1 MKPIEETIIIT
12 DETQREQF
20 VKAILIR
27 SQIAETPIEE
37 SVLRDKLAGVTPEK
51 WHLELL
57 RILKEFEFKAKW
69 LAYMS
74 EEKSIEEL
82 SLPFIT
88 RVNGSFVI
96 LMKRND
102 KQVLYY
108 SVEQNKPLV
117 ATVEEFRKQWDGY
130 AFFMSP
136 KFKLNTLPKKF
147 NLQWFLPVFWK
158 FKRFFYEVL
167 AASCLL
173 QVFTLI
179 TPLFTQVIIDK
190 VLVHKGLSTL
200 DVLMTGLIIIAV
212 FQMVLGYLRTYIFTV
227 LTNKVDVVL
236 GARLYNHIV
245 SLPLRYFESR
255 RVGET
260 VARVKELETIRS
272 FISGSSLVLII
283 DTAFCFIF
291 IIAMFWYST
300 LLCLVA
306 IALIPFMVLLNLVA
320 TPIYRKRIQTKF
332 EANAESQSF
341 LVESV
346 TGAST
351 VKALALEQK
360 FSRKWEDLL
369 GHYVKTSFDVNNVAN
384 VANSLGGFLQHL
396 STLLILWV
404 GAHQVMAGKL
414 SVGQLVAFQML
425 AGQVSGPVLRLV
437 GVWHQFQ
444 QTRISIDR
452 IGDIMNLPKESDGRG
467 EMSPIRQ
474 GEIFFEKVSFRYHH
488 DDPYAVKNINVKLAP
503 GVMVG
508 IVGPSGSGKST
519 LVKLLQRM
527 YDLEEGRIFVDNI
540 DISKY
545 NPAAYRRQIGT
556 VLQENYLFC
565 GTVRENIAIA
575 RPGATMEEVERAAR
589 MSGAH
594 DFIVQMKAGYDTIIG
609 ERGDSLS
616 GGQRQ
621 KIAISR
627 AMLVNP
633 RILIF
638 DEATSALDA
647 LSEKEVLDAI
657 QKVRKNRTV
666 LMIAHRLAAV
676 QKADVILVMNNGSI
690 VEYGSHEQ
698 LMKHKG
704 MYATMYREQEGTGHA

>member
-1 MKPIEETIIIT
+1 MKQTVETAVFT
-12 DETQREQF
+12 SERSQEQF
-20 VKAILIR
+20 LQALLIA
-27 SQIAETPIEE
+27 SQILQTPIEE
-37 SVLRDKLAGVTPEK
+37 SVLRDKLAGVEPDK
-51 WHLELL
+51 WMLELL
-57 RILKEFEFKAKW
+57 RALKEFEFKAKW
-69 LAYMS
+69 QHYAPA
-74 EEKSIEEL
+74 EKNIAELPYPSIAKW
-82 SLPFIT
+82 
-88 RVNGSFVI
+88 NGNLVV
-96 LMKRND
+96 LMKHND
-102 KQVLYY
+102 KQVLVF
-108 SVEQNKPLV
+108 SLEQRRPVVVPL
-117 ATVEEFRKQWDGY
+117 EEFQLQWDGEV
-130 AFFMSP
+130 FLMSP
-136 KFKLNTLPKKF
+136 KFKLNILPKRF

-167 AASCLL
+167 VASCLL
-173 QVFTLI
+173 QIFTLI

-200 DVLMTGLIIIAV
+200 DVLMIGLIILAV

-236 GARLYNHIV
+236 GSRLYNHIV

-272 FISGSSLVLII
+272 FVSGSSLVLII

-291 IIAMFWYST
+291 IIAMFWYSP

-346 TGAST
+346 TGAAT

-369 GHYVKTSFDVNNVAN
+369 GHYVNTSFAVNNVAN

-452 IGDIMNLPKESDGRG
+452 IGDIMNLPKESEGRG

-474 GEIFFEKVSFRYHH
+474 GEIFFEKVSFRYNH
-488 DDPYAVKNINVKLAP
+488 DEPQVVKNINIKLAP

-540 DISKY
+540 DIRKY

-565 GTVRENIAIA
+565 GTVRDNIAIG

-647 LSEKEVLDAI
+647 LSEKDVLNAI
-657 QKVRKNRTV
+657 QKVRQGRTV

-676 QKADVILVMNNGSI
+676 QKADVILVMNKGSI
-690 VEYGSHEQ
+690 VEYGTHTQ
-698 LMKHKG
+698 LMQQNG
-704 MYATMYREQEGTGHA
+704 MYAAMYREQEGTGHA

>member
-1 MKPIEETIIIT
+1 MKAVEDTIT
-12 DETQREQF
+12 FADDSQRDQF
-20 VKAILIR
+20 VKAILIH
-27 SQIAETPIEE
+27 SQLSEAPIEE
-37 SVLRDKLAGVTPEK
+37 SVLRDKLAGVAPET

-57 RILKEFEFKAKW
+57 RILKEFAFKAKW
-69 LAYMS
+69 LCYDPQ
-74 EEKSIEEL
+74 EKPIEEL
-82 SLPFIT
+82 SLPFIA
-88 RVNGSFVI
+88 RVNGSFVV
-96 LMKRND
+96 LMKRSD
-102 KQVLYY
+102 KQVLFF
-108 SVEQNKPLV
+108 SIEQKRPMVLPM
-117 ATVEEFRKQWDGY
+117 EEFRQQWDGY
-130 AFFMSP
+130 AFFMTP
-136 KFKLNTLPKKF
+136 KLKLDKLPKRF

-158 FKRFFYEVL
+158 FRRFFYEVL

-173 QVFTLI
+173 QIFTLI

-200 DVLMTGLIIIAV
+200 DVLMTGLIIIAI

-291 IIAMFWYST
+291 IIAMFWYSP

-306 IALIPFMVLLNLVA
+306 IALIPFMVLLNLIA

-360 FSRKWEDLL
+360 FSRRWEDLL

-384 VANSLGGFLQHL
+384 VANSIGGFLQHL

-404 GAHQVMAGKL
+404 GAHLVMAGKL

-437 GVWHQFQ
+437 GVWQQFQ
-444 QTRISIDR
+444 QTRVSIDR
-452 IGDIMNLPKESDGRG
+452 IGDIMNLPKESEGRG
-467 EMSPIRQ
+467 EMSPIRR
-474 GEIFFEKVSFRYHH
+474 GEIFFEKVSFRYSP
-488 DDPYAVKNINVKLAP
+488 DEPQVAKNINIKLAP

-527 YDLEEGRIFVDNI
+527 YDPEEGRIFVDNI

-575 RPGATMEEVERAAR
+575 RPGATMAEIEQAAR

-594 DFIVQMKAGYDTIIG
+594 DFIVQMKAGYDTVIG

-676 QKADVILVMNNGSI
+676 QKADVILVMNKGMI
-690 VEYGSHEQ
+690 VEYGNHEQ
-698 LMKHKG
+698 LMKRNG
-704 MYATMYREQEGTGHA
+704 MYAAMYREQEGIDHA

>member
-1 MKPIEETIIIT
+1 MKEVNETITFT
-12 DETQREQF
+12 DGQQQEQF
-20 VKAILIR
+20 LKAVLVQ
-27 SQIAETPIEE
+27 SQLADSPIEE
-37 SVLRDKLAGVTPEK
+37 SVLRDKLAGVAPEQ

-69 LAYMS
+69 LSYKP
-74 EEKSIEEL
+74 EEKSIAEL
-82 SLPFIT
+82 SLPFIV
-88 RVNGSFVI
+88 RLNGSFVVV
-96 LMKRND
+96 MKRSD
-102 KQVLYY
+102 KQILAF
-108 SVEQNKPLV
+108 STEQNRPVVVPL
-117 ATVEEFRKQWDGY
+117 EEFQQQWDGY
-130 AFFMSP
+130 AFFMTP
-136 KFKLNTLPKKF
+136 KLKLNKLPKRF

-167 AASCLL
+167 AASFLL

-283 DTAFCFIF
+283 DTSFCFIF
-291 IIAMFWYST
+291 IIAMFWYSP

-306 IALIPFMVLLNLVA
+306 IALIPFMVLLNLIA

-360 FSRKWEDLL
+360 FSRRWEDLL

-437 GVWHQFQ
+437 SVWQQFQ

-474 GEIFFEKVSFRYHH
+474 GEIFFEKVSFRYNP
-488 DDPYAVKNINVKLAP
+488 DEPQAVKNINVKLAP

-545 NPAAYRRQIGT
+545 NPTAYRRQIGT

-565 GTVRENIAIA
+565 GTVRENIAIG

-594 DFIVQMKAGYDTIIG
+594 DFIVQMKAGYDTVIG

-647 LSEKEVLDAI
+647 LSEKEVLEAI

-676 QKADVILVMNNGSI
+676 QKADVILVMNKGMI
-690 VEYGSHEQ
+690 VEYGNHEQ
-698 LMKHKG
+698 LMKRNG

>member
-1 MKPIEETIIIT
+1 MKAVEDTIT
-12 DETQREQF
+12 FADDSQRDQF
-20 VKAILIR
+20 VKAILIH
-27 SQIAETPIEE
+27 SQLSEAPIEE
-37 SVLRDKLAGVTPEK
+37 SVLRDKLAGVAPET

-57 RILKEFEFKAKW
+57 RILKEFAFKAKW
-69 LAYMS
+69 LCYDPQ
-74 EEKSIEEL
+74 EKPIEEL
-82 SLPFIT
+82 SLPFIA
-88 RVNGSFVI
+88 RVNGSFVV
-96 LMKRND
+96 LMKRSD
-102 KQVLYY
+102 KQVLFF
-108 SVEQNKPLV
+108 SIEQKRPMVLPM
-117 ATVEEFRKQWDGY
+117 EEFRQQWDGY
-130 AFFMSP
+130 AFFMTP
-136 KFKLNTLPKKF
+136 KLKLDKLPKRF

-158 FKRFFYEVL
+158 FRRFFYEVL

-173 QVFTLI
+173 QIFTLI

-200 DVLMTGLIIIAV
+200 DVLMTGLIIIAI

-291 IIAMFWYST
+291 IIAMFWYSP

-306 IALIPFMVLLNLVA
+306 VALIPFMVLLNLIA

-360 FSRKWEDLL
+360 FSRRWEDLL

-384 VANSLGGFLQHL
+384 VANSIGGFLQHL

-404 GAHQVMAGKL
+404 GAHLVMAGKL

-437 GVWHQFQ
+437 GVWQQFQ
-444 QTRISIDR
+444 QTRVSIDR
-452 IGDIMNLPKESDGRG
+452 IGDIMNLPKESEGRG
-467 EMSPIRQ
+467 EMSPIRR
-474 GEIFFEKVSFRYHH
+474 GEIFFEKVSFRYSP
-488 DDPYAVKNINVKLAP
+488 DEPQVAKNINIKLAP

-527 YDLEEGRIFVDNI
+527 YDPEEGRIFVDNI

-575 RPGATMEEVERAAR
+575 RPGATMAEIEQAAR

-594 DFIVQMKAGYDTIIG
+594 DFIVQMKAGYDTVIG

-676 QKADVILVMNNGSI
+676 QKADVILVMNKGMI
-690 VEYGSHEQ
+690 VEYGNHEQ
-698 LMKHKG
+698 LMKRNG
-704 MYATMYREQEGTGHA
+704 MYAAMYREQEGIDHA

>member
-1 MKPIEETIIIT
+1 MKSVNEEIVFT
-12 DETQREQF
+12 DEQQREQF
-20 VKAILIR
+20 VKAVLVQ
-27 SQIAETPIEE
+27 SQLSESPIEE
-37 SVLRDKLAGVTPEK
+37 SVLRDKLAGVAPEQ

-69 LAYMS
+69 LSYKP
-74 EEKSIEEL
+74 EVKSIAEL
-82 SLPFIT
+82 SLPFIV
-88 RVNGSFVI
+88 RLNGSFVVV
-96 LMKRND
+96 MKRSD
-102 KQVLYY
+102 KQILAF
-108 SVEQNKPLV
+108 STEQNRPV
-117 ATVEEFRKQWDGY
+117 VIPVEDFQQQWDGY
-130 AFFMSP
+130 AFFMTP
-136 KFKLNTLPKKF
+136 KLKLNRLPKRF

-167 AASCLL
+167 AASFLL

-272 FISGSSLVLII
+272 FISGSSLVLFI

-291 IIAMFWYST
+291 IIAMFWYSP

-306 IALIPFMVLLNLVA
+306 IALIPFMVLLNLIA

-360 FSRKWEDLL
+360 FSRRWEDLL

-384 VANSLGGFLQHL
+384 VANSIGGFLQHL

-437 GVWHQFQ
+437 GVWQQFQ

-452 IGDIMNLPKESDGRG
+452 IGDIMNLPKESEGRG

-474 GEIFFEKVSFRYHH
+474 GEIFFEKVSFRYNP
-488 DDPYAVKNINVKLAP
+488 DEPQAVKNISVKLAP

-565 GTVRENIAIA
+565 GTVRENIAIG

-647 LSEKEVLDAI
+647 LSEKEVLEAI

-676 QKADVILVMNNGSI
+676 QKADVILVMNNGMI
-690 VEYGSHEQ
+690 VEYGNHEQ
-698 LMKHKG
+698 LMKRNG
-704 MYATMYREQEGTGHA
+704 MYATMYREQEGTDHA

>member
-1 MKPIEETIIIT
+1 MKSVNEEIVFT
-12 DETQREQF
+12 DEQQREQF
-20 VKAILIR
+20 VKAVLVQ
-27 SQIAETPIEE
+27 SQLSESPIEE
-37 SVLRDKLAGVTPEK
+37 SVLRDKLAGVAPEQ

-69 LAYMS
+69 LSYKP
-74 EEKSIEEL
+74 EVKSIAEL
-82 SLPFIT
+82 SLPFIV
-88 RVNGSFVI
+88 RLNGSFVVV
-96 LMKRND
+96 MKRSD
-102 KQVLYY
+102 KQILAF
-108 SVEQNKPLV
+108 STEQNRPVVVPL
-117 ATVEEFRKQWDGY
+117 EEFQQQWDGY
-130 AFFMSP
+130 AFFMTP
-136 KFKLNTLPKKF
+136 KLKLNKLPKRF

-167 AASCLL
+167 AASFLL

-272 FISGSSLVLII
+272 FISGSSLVLFI

-291 IIAMFWYST
+291 IIAMFWYSP

-306 IALIPFMVLLNLVA
+306 IALIPFMVLLNLIA

-360 FSRKWEDLL
+360 FSRRWEDLL

-384 VANSLGGFLQHL
+384 VANSIGGFLQHL

-404 GAHQVMAGKL
+404 GAHQVMAGRL

-437 GVWHQFQ
+437 GVWQQFQ

-452 IGDIMNLPKESDGRG
+452 IGDIMNLPKESEGRG

-474 GEIFFEKVSFRYHH
+474 GEIFFEKVSFRYNP
-488 DDPYAVKNINVKLAP
+488 DEPQAVKSISVKLAP

-565 GTVRENIAIA
+565 GTVRENIAIG
-575 RPGATMEEVERAAR
+575 RPDATMEEVERAAR

-594 DFIVQMKAGYDTIIG
+594 DFIVQMKAGYDTVIG

-647 LSEKEVLDAI
+647 LSEKEVLEAI

-676 QKADVILVMNNGSI
+676 QKADVILVMNQGRI
-690 VEYGSHEQ
+690 VEYGNHEQ
-698 LMKHKG
+698 LMKRNG

>member
-1 MKPIEETIIIT
+1 MRSVNETVIIT
-12 DETQREQF
+12 DPQQQEQF
-20 VKAILIR
+20 TKAILAY
-27 SQIAETPIEE
+27 SQLCESPIEE
-37 SVLRDKLAGVTPEK
+37 SVLRDKLAGVESEK

-57 RILKEFEFKAKW
+57 RILKDFEYKAKW
-69 LAYMS
+69 LQFKS
-74 EEKSIEEL
+74 EEKKITEL
-82 SLPFIT
+82 SFPFIAKL
-88 RVNGSFVI
+88 NGSFVV
-96 LMKRND
+96 LMKHND
-102 KQVLYY
+102 KQILYF
-108 SVEQNKPLV
+108 SLDQKKPIVVAVEDFQN
-117 ATVEEFRKQWDGY
+117 QWDGY
-130 AFFMSP
+130 AFFMTP
-136 KFKLNTLPKKF
+136 KLKLNKLPRRF

-158 FKRFFYEVL
+158 FRRFFYEVL
-167 AASCLL
+167 VASCLL
-173 QVFTLI
+173 QIFTLI

-200 DVLMTGLIIIAV
+200 DVLMIGLIIIGV
-212 FQMVLGYLRTYIFTV
+212 FQMILTYLRTYIFTV

-245 SLPLRYFESR
+245 SLPMRYFESR

-291 IIAMFWYST
+291 IIAMFWYSPI
-300 LLCLVA
+300 LCLVA
-306 IALIPFMVLLNLVA
+306 VALIPFMVLLNLIA
-320 TPIYRKRIQTKF
+320 TPVYRKRIQTKF
-332 EANAESQSF
+332 EANAENQSF

-346 TGAST
+346 TGAAT

-360 FSRKWEDLL
+360 FSRRWEDLL

-384 VANSLGGFLQHL
+384 VANSLGGFLQRL
-396 STLLILWV
+396 STLMILWV
-404 GAHQVMAGKL
+404 GAHQVMAGRL

-437 GVWHQFQ
+437 SVWQQFQ

-452 IGDIMNLPKESDGRG
+452 IGDIMNLPKESEGRG

-474 GEIFFEKVSFRYHH
+474 GEIFFEKVSFRYHQ
-488 DDPYAVKNINVKLAP
+488 DEPQAVKNINVKLAP

-545 NPAAYRRQIGT
+545 NPVAYRRQIGT
-556 VLQENYLFC
+556 VLQDNYLFC
-565 GTVRENIAIA
+565 GTVRDNIAIA

-594 DFIVQMKAGYDTIIG
+594 DFIVQMKSGYDTVIG

-647 LSEKEVLDAI
+647 LSEKDVLNAI

-676 QKADVILVMNNGSI
+676 QKADVILVMNKGSI

-698 LMKHKG
+698 LMQRNG
-704 MYATMYREQEGTGHA
+704 MYATMYREQEGTDHA

>member
-1 MKPIEETIIIT
+1 MKSVNEEIVFT
-12 DETQREQF
+12 DEQQQEQF
-20 VKAILIR
+20 VKAVLVQ
-27 SQIAETPIEE
+27 SQLSESPIEE
-37 SVLRDKLAGVTPEK
+37 SVLRDKLAGVAPDT

-69 LAYMS
+69 LSYKP
-74 EEKSIEEL
+74 EEKSIAEL
-82 SLPFIT
+82 SLPFIV
-88 RVNGSFVI
+88 RLNGSFVVV
-96 LMKRND
+96 MKRSD
-102 KQVLYY
+102 KQILAF
-108 SVEQNKPLV
+108 STEQNRPVVVPL
-117 ATVEEFRKQWDGY
+117 EEFQQQWDGY
-130 AFFMSP
+130 AFFMTP
-136 KFKLNTLPKKF
+136 KLKLNRLPKRF

-158 FKRFFYEVL
+158 FRRFFYEVL
-167 AASCLL
+167 AASFLL

-200 DVLMTGLIIIAV
+200 DVLMAGLIIIAV

-291 IIAMFWYST
+291 IIAMFWYSP

-306 IALIPFMVLLNLVA
+306 IALIPFMVLLNLIA

-360 FSRKWEDLL
+360 FSRRWEDLL

-384 VANSLGGFLQHL
+384 VANSIGGFLQHL

-404 GAHQVMAGKL
+404 GAHQVMAGRL

-437 GVWHQFQ
+437 GVWQQFQ

-452 IGDIMNLPKESDGRG
+452 IGDIMNLPKESEGRG
-467 EMSPIRQ
+467 EMSPIRR
-474 GEIFFEKVSFRYHH
+474 GEIFFEKVSFRYNP
-488 DDPYAVKNINVKLAP
+488 DEPQAVKNISVKLAP

-519 LVKLLQRM
+519 LIKLLQRM

-565 GTVRENIAIA
+565 GTVRENIAIG

-676 QKADVILVMNNGSI
+676 QKADVILVMNKGMI
-690 VEYGSHEQ
+690 VEYGNHEQ
-698 LMKHKG
+698 LMKRNG
-704 MYATMYREQEGTGHA
+704 MYAAMYREQEGIDHA

>member
-1 MKPIEETIIIT
+1 MKAKNEQVIFINEQ
-12 DETQREQF
+12 QREDF
-20 VKAILIR
+20 LKAVLIQ
-27 SQIAETPIEE
+27 SQLLETPIEE
-37 SVLRDKLAGVTPEK
+37 SVLRDKLAGLEPEK
-51 WHLELL
+51 YSLELL
-57 RILKEFEFKAKW
+57 RALKEFEFKAKW
-69 LAYMS
+69 AFYRP
-74 EEKSIEEL
+74 EEKAAVD
-82 SLPFIT
+82 LPQPCIAKMDGRFI
-88 RVNGSFVI
+88 I
-96 LMKRND
+96 IIKHND
-102 KQVLYY
+102 KEFLTFNL
-108 SVEQNKPLV
+108 EKKR
-117 ATVEEFRKQWDGY
+117 TVIVPIEDFQKQWDGE
-130 AFFMSP
+130 AFLMSP
-136 KFKLNTLPKKF
+136 KLKLDKLPARF

-167 AASCLL
+167 IASCLL
-173 QVFTLI
+173 QVFTLV

-212 FQMVLGYLRTYIFTV
+212 FQMVLGFLRTYIFTV

-272 FISGSSLVLII
+272 FVSGSSLVLII

-291 IIAMFWYST
+291 IIAMFWYSP

-320 TPIYRKRIQTKF
+320 TPIYRKRIGTKF

-346 TGAST
+346 TGAAT

-360 FSRKWEDLL
+360 FSRRWEDLL

-384 VANSLGGFLQHL
+384 VANSLGGFLQQL

-404 GAHQVMAGKL
+404 GAHLVMAGRL

-437 GVWHQFQ
+437 GVWQQFQ

-474 GEIFFEKVSFRYHH
+474 GEIFFEKVSFRYNQ
-488 DDPYAVKNINVKLAP
+488 DEPLVVKNINVKLAP

-527 YDLEEGRIFVDNI
+527 YSLEEGRIFVDNI

-556 VLQENYLFC
+556 VLQDNYLFC
-565 GTVRENIAIA
+565 GTVKENIAIA
-575 RPGATMEEVERAAR
+575 RPSATMEEIEHAAR

-594 DFIVQMKAGYDTIIG
+594 DFIIQMKAGYDTVIG

-647 LSEKEVLDAI
+647 LSEKDVLEAI
-657 QKVRKNRTV
+657 QKVRQGRTV
-666 LMIAHRLAAV
+666 LMIAHRLASV
-676 QKADVILVMNNGSI
+676 QKADVILVMNKGSI
-690 VEYGSHEQ
+690 VEYGSHAQ
-698 LMKHKG
+698 LMQLNG